1 MTSQIPGELPL
12 HFDVESLAGSTEK
25 ELEEPPHVLVETRSR
40 NDGTALALRRS
51 ASVYSQGVNMGAKIP
66 GEFRTLSINVT
77 ETKEGATNAKAKTIV
92 KEIADLDWHELDTLE
107 VLTRLGVSEKNG
119 LDGPMVARRLTQNG
133 KNVITPPPKNL
144 TRRIFF
150 YIFGGFGSLL
160 FIASIIC
167 FLSWRPLGDPD
178 PATANL
184 ALAVVLLIVLAI
196 QAVFNAWQDFTT
208 SRTMKSIAAMLPLD
222 VLVTRDGH
230 TLKVPAP
237 ALVLGDIVHVTMG
250 CKVPADLRL
259 IDVSSD
265 LKFDRSILTGESNAV
280 PATVEGTDPS
290 FIESRNIALQGT
302 LCVSGDGLGV
312 CVCLGDNTV
321 FGRIAKQAA
330 SERPGRTSLE
340 SEILRIVLVIC
351 SLAIAIDII
360 VIILWAA
367 WLRRDY
373 PGFIS
378 VPVLLID
385 LVSVAVAFIPEGL
398 PVCVTLSLTVIA
410 GAMRKA
416 NILCKSLSTVES
428 LGCVNFIASDKTGT
442 LTKNKMTVVNVAIGN
457 ELLTASEA
465 REAAVGNGPAGERI
479 QILAATAGICNDA
492 RFDNTDDELPV
503 EIRKVHGDATDTG
516 LLRFSESIMPIE
528 DSRAAWI
535 ERAKLAFN
543 SKNKFAMKLLQALP
557 QEKPITSMPIFS
569 NDDFNMS
576 SDYVLLVKGA
586 PEIVL
591 RRCSHM
597 MDSKGLIVPMDETI
611 ADRLSAIQEQFASN
625 GQRVLLMAKK
635 IIHGSK
641 LPTDFFVE
649 SGSFPMED
657 RILGLNSDLTVVG
670 LVALID
676 PPRDDVKE
684 TVAVA
689 RRASVRFA
697 MVTGD
702 FSSTAAAIAQQVG
715 IITTPMS
722 EVKHIKDLPY
732 DASLESVAG
741 YEPEIDRRSSPE
753 MRSLVLSG
761 SDLVGMTESQWKQAL
776 AFDEIVFA
784 RTTPQQ
790 KLQIVKKLQAEGCTV
805 AVTGDGVNDSPA
817 LKQADVGVA
826 IAGGS
831 EVAMEAADL
840 ILLSDF
846 SAIITGIQYGRLC
859 FENLRKSILY
869 LLPAGSFSE
878 LMPVVLNV
886 LTGVPQALSSFQMII
901 ICVFTDVSPA
911 LSMVNEKPE
920 ADLLLRR
927 PRDRKKDRLIN
938 WRLLLHAYFF
948 LGIIEAV
955 TSMVGAFYFGF
966 QRNGVPFSALWLKYG
981 GYDADPDLVKELTNK
996 AQSIYFYNLVMMQ
1009 WFNLLGTRTRRLS
1022 LFQQNPFSSK
1032 TRNIFLF
1039 PAMAA
1044 ALVLACFFSY
1054 IPWFQQVLLTRGIHV
1069 EFFFLPIA
1077 YGIGMLF
1084 LDEARKWW
1092 NRKHPTSFL
1101 ARIAW

>member
-1 MTSQIPGELPL
+1 MASQGADEKALQ
-12 HFDVESLAGSTEK
+12 FDVESLGGSTEK
-25 ELEEPPHVLVETRSR
+25 ESEGPPNVLTETRSR
-40 NDGTALALRRS
+40 HSGVALDRS
-51 ASVYSQGVNMGAKIP
+51 ASVYSQRVNIGAKIP
-66 GEFRTLSINVT
+66 GEFRTLSINVD
-77 ETKEGATNAKAKTIV
+77 ETKEGSTNTGKTKKIV

-107 VLTRLGVSEKNG
+107 VLTRLGVSEKAG
-119 LDGPMVARRLTQNG
+119 LDGPMISRRLAQNG

-144 TRRIFF
+144 PRRIFF

-160 FIASIIC
+160 FVASIIC

-184 ALAVVLLIVLAI
+184 ALAVVLLIVIVI

-208 SRTMKSIAAMLPLD
+208 SRTMNSIAAMLPLD
-222 VLVTRDGH
+222 VLVIRDGH

-237 ALVLGDIVHVTMG
+237 ELVLGDIVHVTMG
-250 CKVPADLRL
+250 CKIPADLRL
-259 IDVSSD
+259 VGVSSD

-280 PATVEGTDPS
+280 PATVESTNPS
-290 FIESRNIALQGT
+290 CKHLSDHVMESRNIALQGT
-302 LCVSGDGLGV
+302 LCVGGGGLGI

-360 VIILWAA
+360 VVILWAA
-367 WLRRDY
+367 WLHRKFPD
-373 PGFIS
+373 FIS

-385 LVSVAVAFIPEGL
+385 LVSVAVAFIPVIIIL
-398 PVCVTLSLTVIA
+398 FLSQPHQLSSGA

-442 LTKNKMTVVNVAIGN
+442 LTLNKMTVVNIAVED

-465 REAAVGNGPAGERI
+465 RTATINNKPTTEHI
-479 QILAATAGICNDA
+479 KILAAITGICNDA
-492 RFDNTDDELPV
+492 HFETEDKELPV

-516 LLRFSESIMPIE
+516 LLRFSESITSVE

-543 SKNKFAMKLLQALP
+543 SKNKFAMKLIPAVPRVKQVASVPISSTDNFDAL
-557 QEKPITSMPIFS
+557 
-569 NDDFNMS
+569 

-586 PEIVL
+586 PEIIS
-591 RRCSHM
+591 RRCSHI
-597 MDSKGLIVPMDETI
+597 MDSKGLIGPMDDAH
-611 ADRLSAIQEQFASN
+611 ADSLSAIQEQFASN

-635 IIHGSK
+635 IIRGTK
-641 LPTDFFVE
+641 LPD
-649 SGSFPMED
+649 
-657 RILGLNSDLTVVG
+657 
-670 LVALID
+670 
-676 PPRDDVKE
+676 
-684 TVAVA
+684 TVAIA
-689 RRASVRFA
+689 RRAGIRFA

-722 EVKHIKDLPY
+722 KVQHVKDLPH
-732 DASLESVAG
+732 DASLMSVAV
-741 YEPEIDRRSSPE
+741 YESEIDKRSNLE

-761 SDLVGMTESQWKQAL
+761 SDLIGMTESQWKQAL

-790 KLQIVKKLQAEGCTV
+790 KLQIVKKLQAEGF
-805 AVTGDGVNDSPA
+805 NDSPA
-817 LKQADVGVA
+817 LKQADVGIA

-831 EVAMEAADL
+831 E
-840 ILLSDF
+840 
-846 SAIITGIQYGRLC
+846 YGRLC

-878 LMPVVLNV
+878 LMPVVLN
-886 LTGVPQALSSFQMII
+886 MII

-920 ADLLLRR
+920 ADLLLRP

-948 LGIIEAV
+948 LGMIEA
-955 TSMVGAFYFGF
+955 
-966 QRNGVPFSALWLKYG
+966 RNGIPFSKLWLKYG

-1009 WFNLLGTRTRRLS
+1009 WFNLLATRTRRLS
-1022 LFQQNPFSSK
+1022 LFQQNPLGSN
-1032 TRNIFLF
+1032 TRNIFIF
-1039 PAMAA
+1039 PAMAM
-1044 ALVLACFFSY
+1044 ALTIACFFSY
-1054 IPWFQQVLLTRGIHV
+1054 IPWFQQVLLTRGVHV

-1077 YGIGMLF
+1077 YGIVMLF
-1084 LDEARKWW
+1084 LDEVRKWW
-1092 NRKHPTSFL
+1092 NRAHPSSFL

>member
-1 MTSQIPGELPL
+1 
-12 HFDVESLAGSTEK
+12 
-25 ELEEPPHVLVETRSR
+25 
-40 NDGTALALRRS
+40 
-51 ASVYSQGVNMGAKIP
+51 
-66 GEFRTLSINVT
+66 
-77 ETKEGATNAKAKTIV
+77 
-92 KEIADLDWHELDTLE
+92 
-107 VLTRLGVSEKNG
+107 
-119 LDGPMVARRLTQNG
+119 
-133 KNVITPPPKNL
+133 
-144 TRRIFF
+144 
-150 YIFGGFGSLL
+150 
-160 FIASIIC
+160 
-167 FLSWRPLGDPD
+167 
-178 PATANL
+178 
-184 ALAVVLLIVLAI
+184 
-196 QAVFNAWQDFTT
+196 
-208 SRTMKSIAAMLPLD
+208 
-222 VLVTRDGH
+222 
-230 TLKVPAP
+230 
-237 ALVLGDIVHVTMG
+237 
-250 CKVPADLRL
+250 
-259 IDVSSD
+259 
-265 LKFDRSILTGESNAV
+265 
-280 PATVEGTDPS
+280 
-290 FIESRNIALQGT
+290 
-302 LCVSGDGLGV
+302 
-312 CVCLGDNTV
+312 
-321 FGRIAKQAA
+321 
-330 SERPGRTSLE
+330 
-340 SEILRIVLVIC
+340 
-351 SLAIAIDII
+351 
-360 VIILWAA
+360 
-367 WLRRDY
+367 
-373 PGFIS
+373 
-378 VPVLLID
+378 
-385 LVSVAVAFIPEGL
+385 
-398 PVCVTLSLTVIA
+398 
-410 GAMRKA
+410 
-416 NILCKSLSTVES
+416 
-428 LGCVNFIASDKTGT
+428 
-442 LTKNKMTVVNVAIGN
+442 MTVVNVAVGN

-465 REAAVGNGPAGERI
+465 RAAAVSNGPAGECI
-479 QILAATAGICNDA
+479 QILAATAGFCNDA
-492 RFDNTDDELPV
+492 RFDNTDDDSPV

-528 DSRAAWI
+528 DSQATWI

-543 SKNKFAMKLLQALP
+543 SKNKFAMKLLQAALP

-569 NDDFNMS
+569 NDNFNMS
-576 SDYVLLVKGA
+576 SDYILLVKGA

-670 LVALID
+670 FGIVG
-676 PPRDDVKE
+676 
-684 TVAVA
+684 
-689 RRASVRFA
+689 ASF
-697 MVTGD
+697 TKSNLEGD

-732 DASLESVAG
+732 DTSLE
-741 YEPEIDRRSSPE
+741 RSSPE

-859 FENLRKSILY
+859 FENLHKSILY
-869 LLPAGSFSE
+869 LLPAGSFLE

-886 LTGVPQALSSFQMII
+886 LTGIPQALSSFQMII

-955 TSMVGAFYFGF
+955 TSMVGGMVFHSPPCG
-966 QRNGVPFSALWLKYG
+966 
-981 GYDADPDLVKELTNK
+981 TN
-996 AQSIYFYNLVMMQ
+996 FYNLVMMQ
-1009 WFNLLGTRTRRLS
+1009 WFNLLPTHTQRLS
-1022 LFQQNPFSSK
+1022 LFQQNPFASK

-1044 ALVLACFFSY
+1044 ALVFACFFSY
-1054 IPWFQQVLLTRGIHV
+1054 IPWFQQVLLTRGVHV

-1077 YGIGMLF
+1077 YGTGMLF

>member
-1 MTSQIPGELPL
+1 MASQVAGEKALQ
-12 HFDVESLAGSTEK
+12 FDVESLGGSTEK
-25 ELEEPPHVLVETRSR
+25 ESEEPPYVLAETRSR
-40 NDGTALALRRS
+40 HSSVALEQL
-51 ASVYSQGVNMGAKIP
+51 
-66 GEFRTLSINVT
+66 
-77 ETKEGATNAKAKTIV
+77 
-92 KEIADLDWHELDTLE
+92 ADLDWHELDTLE
-107 VLTRLGVSEKNG
+107 VLTRLGVSEKSG
-119 LDGPMVARRLTQNG
+119 LDGPMISRRLAQNG

-144 TRRIFF
+144 PRRIFF

-160 FIASIIC
+160 FVASIIC

-184 ALAVVLLIVLAI
+184 ALAVVLLIVIVI

-208 SRTMKSIAAMLPLD
+208 SRTMNSIAAMLPLD
-222 VLVTRDGH
+222 VLVIRDGH

-237 ALVLGDIVHVTMG
+237 ELVLGDIVHVTMG
-250 CKVPADLRL
+250 CKIPADLRL
-259 IDVSSD
+259 VDVSSD

-280 PATVEGTDPS
+280 PATVENTNPS
-290 FIESRNIALQGT
+290 FMESRNIALQGT
-302 LCVSGDGLGV
+302 LCVGGDGLGV

-340 SEILRIVLVIC
+340 SEILRIVLIIC

-360 VIILWAA
+360 VVILWAA
-367 WLRRDY
+367 WLHRKF

-385 LVSVAVAFIPEGL
+385 LVSVAVAFIP
-398 PVCVTLSLTVIA
+398 A

-442 LTKNKMTVVNVAIGN
+442 LTLNKMTVVNVAVGD
-457 ELLTASEA
+457 ELLTVSEA
-465 REAAVGNGPAGERI
+465 RMATVSNGPTAEHI
-479 QILAATAGICNDA
+479 KILAAIAGICNDA
-492 RFDNTDDELPV
+492 HFDTVDQELPV

-516 LLRFSESIMPIE
+516 LLRFSEGIMPVE

-543 SKNKFAMKLLQALP
+543 SKNKFAMKLLQAVP
-557 QEKPITSMPIFS
+557 RVKPVTSMPISSTDNF
-569 NDDFNMS
+569 DAL

-586 PEIVL
+586 PEIIS
-591 RRCSHM
+591 RRCSHI
-597 MDSKGLIVPMDETI
+597 MDSKGLIRPMDDAH
-611 ADRLSAIQEQFASN
+611 ADSLSAIQEQFASN

-635 IIHGSK
+635 IIRGAE
-641 LPTDFFVE
+641 LPVDFFVE

-657 RILGLNSDLTVVG
+657 RILGLNSDLTAVG

-676 PPRDDVKE
+676 PPRDDVKD
-684 TVAVA
+684 TVAIA
-689 RRASVRFA
+689 RRAGIRFA

-722 EVKHIKDLPY
+722 EVQHVKDLPH
-732 DASLESVAG
+732 DASLESVAV
-741 YEPEIDRRSSPE
+741 YEPEVDKRSNPE

-761 SDLVGMTESQWKQAL
+761 SDLIGMTESQWKQAL

-859 FENLRKSILY
+859 FENLRKTILY

-886 LTGVPQALSSFQMII
+886 LTGIPQALSSFQMII
-901 ICVFTDVSPA
+901 ICVFTDVCPA

-938 WRLLLHAYFF
+938 WRLLLQAYFF
-948 LGIIEAV
+948 LGMIEAV
-955 TSMVGAFYFGF
+955 TAMVGAFYFGF
-966 QRNGVPFSALWLKYG
+966 QRNGVPFSQLWLKYG

-1009 WFNLLGTRTRRLS
+1009 WFNLLATRTRRLS
-1022 LFQQNPFSSK
+1022 LFQQNPLGSK
-1032 TRNIFLF
+1032 TRNVFIF
-1039 PAMAA
+1039 PAMAV
-1044 ALVLACFFSY
+1044 ALTIACFFSY
-1054 IPWFQQVLLTRGIHV
+1054 IPWFQQVLLTRGVHV

-1077 YGIGMLF
+1077 YGIVMLF

-1092 NRKHPTSFL
+1092 NRAHPSSFL
-1101 ARIAW
+1101 ASIAW

>member
-1 MTSQIPGELPL
+1 MIS
-12 HFDVESLAGSTEK
+12 
-25 ELEEPPHVLVETRSR
+25 
-40 NDGTALALRRS
+40 
-51 ASVYSQGVNMGAKIP
+51 
-66 GEFRTLSINVT
+66 
-77 ETKEGATNAKAKTIV
+77 
-92 KEIADLDWHELDTLE
+92 
-107 VLTRLGVSEKNG
+107 
-119 LDGPMVARRLTQNG
+119 RRLAQNG

-144 TRRIFF
+144 PRRIFF

-160 FIASIIC
+160 FVASIIC

-184 ALAVVLLIVLAI
+184 ALAVVLLIVIVI

-208 SRTMKSIAAMLPLD
+208 SRTMNSIAAMLPLD
-222 VLVTRDGH
+222 VLVIRDGH
-230 TLKVPAP
+230 TLNYNLLRVPAP
-237 ALVLGDIVHVTMG
+237 ELVLGDIVHVTMG
-250 CKVPADLRL
+250 CKIPADLRL
-259 IDVSSD
+259 VDVSSD

-280 PATVEGTDPS
+280 PATVENTNPS
-290 FIESRNIALQGT
+290 CKHSLDLYPVMESRNIALQGT
-302 LCVSGDGLGV
+302 LCVGGDGLGV

-340 SEILRIVLVIC
+340 SEILRIVLIIC

-360 VIILWAA
+360 VVILWAS
-367 WLRRDY
+367 WLHRKF

-398 PVCVTLSLTVIA
+398 PIAVTLSLTVIA

-442 LTKNKMTVVNVAIGN
+442 LTLNKMTVVNVAVGD
-457 ELLTASEA
+457 ELLTVSEA
-465 REAAVGNGPAGERI
+465 RMATVSNGPTAEHI
-479 QILAATAGICNDA
+479 KILAAIAGICNDA
-492 RFDNTDDELPV
+492 HFNTADQELPV

-516 LLRFSESIMPIE
+516 LLRFSEGIMPVE

-543 SKNKFAMKLLQALP
+543 SKNKFAMKLLQAVP
-557 QEKPITSMPIFS
+557 RVKPVTLMPISSSDNF
-569 NDDFNMS
+569 DAL

-586 PEIVL
+586 PEIIS
-591 RRCSHM
+591 RRCSHI
-597 MDSKGLIVPMDETI
+597 MDSKGFIGPMDDAH
-611 ADRLSAIQEQFASN
+611 ADSLSAIQEQFASN

-635 IIHGSK
+635 IIRGAE
-641 LPTDFFVE
+641 LPVDFFVE

-657 RILGLNSDLTVVG
+657 RILGLNSDLTAVG

-676 PPRDDVKE
+676 PPRDDVKD
-684 TVAVA
+684 TVAIA
-689 RRASVRFA
+689 RRAGIRFA

-722 EVKHIKDLPY
+722 KVQHVKDLPH
-732 DASLESVAG
+732 DASLESVAV
-741 YEPEIDRRSSPE
+741 YEPEIDKRSNPE
-753 MRSLVLSG
+753 MQSLVLSG
-761 SDLVGMTESQWKQAL
+761 SDLIGMTESQWKQAL

-831 EVAMEAADL
+831 EDL

-859 FENLRKSILY
+859 FENLRKTILY

-901 ICVFTDVSPA
+901 ICVFTDVCPA

-948 LGIIEAV
+948 LGMIEAV
-955 TSMVGAFYFGF
+955 TAMVGAFYFGF
-966 QRNGVPFSALWLKYG
+966 QRNGIPFSQLWLKYG

-1009 WFNLLGTRTRRLS
+1009 WFNLLATRTRRLS
-1022 LFQQNPFSSK
+1022 LFQQNPLGSK
-1032 TRNIFLF
+1032 TRNIFIF
-1039 PAMAA
+1039 PAMAV
-1044 ALVLACFFSY
+1044 ALTIACFFSY
-1054 IPWFQQVLLTRGIHV
+1054 IPWFQQVLLTRGVHV

-1077 YGIGMLF
+1077 YGIVMLF

-1092 NRKHPTSFL
+1092 NRAHPSSFL
-1101 ARIAW
+1101 AHIAW

>member
-1 MTSQIPGELPL
+1 MASQGADEKALQ
-12 HFDVESLAGSTEK
+12 FDVESLGGSTEK
-25 ELEEPPHVLVETRSR
+25 ESEEPPHVLTETRSR
-40 NDGTALALRRS
+40 HSGVALDRN
-51 ASVYSQGVNMGAKIP
+51 ASIYSQRVNIGAKIP
-66 GEFRTLSINVT
+66 GEFRTLSINVD
-77 ETKEGATNAKAKTIV
+77 ETKEGSANTGKAKKIV

-107 VLTRLGVSEKNG
+107 VLTRLGVSEKTG
-119 LDGPMVARRLTQNG
+119 LDGPMISRRLAQNG

-144 TRRIFF
+144 PRRIFF

-160 FIASIIC
+160 FVASIIC

-184 ALAVVLLIVLAI
+184 ALAVVLLIVIVI
-196 QAVFNAWQDFTT
+196 QAVFNTWQDFTT
-208 SRTMKSIAAMLPLD
+208 SRTMNSIAAMLPLD
-222 VLVTRDGH
+222 VLVIRDGH

-237 ALVLGDIVHVTMG
+237 ELVLGDIVHVTMG
-250 CKVPADLRL
+250 CKIPADLRL
-259 IDVSSD
+259 VGVSSD

-280 PATVEGTDPS
+280 PATVESTNPS
-290 FIESRNIALQGT
+290 CKHLLNLCLGT
-302 LCVSGDGLGV
+302 LCVGGGGLGV

-360 VIILWAA
+360 VVILWAA
-367 WLRRDY
+367 WLHRKFPD
-373 PGFIS
+373 FIS

-398 PVCVTLSLTVIA
+398 PIAVTLSLTVIA

-442 LTKNKMTVVNVAIGN
+442 LTLNKMTVVNIAVGD
-457 ELLTASEA
+457 EPLSASEA
-465 REAAVGNGPAGERI
+465 RTATISNGSTTEHI
-479 QILAATAGICNDA
+479 KILAAIAGICNDA
-492 RFDNTDDELPV
+492 QFETEDKELPV

-516 LLRFSESIMPIE
+516 LLRFSESITPVE

-543 SKNKFAMKLLQALP
+543 SKNKFAMKLLQAVP
-557 QEKPITSMPIFS
+557 RAKQVASVPISSTDNF
-569 NDDFNMS
+569 DAL

-586 PEIVL
+586 PEIIS
-591 RRCSHM
+591 RRCSHI
-597 MDSKGLIVPMDETI
+597 MDSKGLIGPMDDAH
-611 ADRLSAIQEQFASN
+611 ADSLSAIQEQFASN
-625 GQRVLLMAKK
+625 GQRILLMAKK
-635 IIHGSK
+635 IICGTE
-641 LPTDFFVE
+641 LPVDFFVE

-657 RILGLNSDLTVVG
+657 RMLGLNSDLTAVG

-676 PPRDDVKE
+676 PPRDDVKD
-684 TVAVA
+684 TVAIA
-689 RRASVRFA
+689 CRAGIRFA

-722 EVKHIKDLPY
+722 KVQYVKDLPH
-732 DASLESVAG
+732 DASLESVAV
-741 YEPEIDRRSSPE
+741 YEPEIDKRSNPE

-761 SDLVGMTESQWKQAL
+761 SDLIGMTESQWKQAL
-776 AFDEIVFA
+776 GFDEIVFA

-805 AVTGDGVNDSPA
+805 AVTGDG
-817 LKQADVGVA
+817 
-826 IAGGS
+826 
-831 EVAMEAADL
+831 
-840 ILLSDF
+840 DF

-920 ADLLLRR
+920 ADLLLRP

-948 LGIIEAV
+948 LGMIEAV
-955 TSMVGAFYFGF
+955 TSMVGAFYFRF
-966 QRNGVPFSALWLKYG
+966 QRNGIPFSELWLKYG

-1009 WFNLLGTRTRRLS
+1009 WFNLLATRTRRLS
-1022 LFQQNPFSSK
+1022 LFQQNPLGSN
-1032 TRNIFLF
+1032 TRNIFIF
-1039 PAMAA
+1039 PAMAV
-1044 ALVLACFFSY
+1044 ALTIACFFSY
-1054 IPWFQQVLLTRGIHV
+1054 IPWFQQVLLTRGVHV

-1077 YGIGMLF
+1077 YGIVMLF
-1084 LDEARKWW
+1084 LDEVRKWW
-1092 NRKHPTSFL
+1092 NRAHPSSFL

>member
-1 MTSQIPGELPL
+1 MASQGADEKALQ
-12 HFDVESLAGSTEK
+12 FDVESLGGSTEK
-25 ELEEPPHVLVETRSR
+25 ESEEPPHVLTETRSR
-40 NDGTALALRRS
+40 HSGVALNRN
-51 ASVYSQGVNMGAKIP
+51 ASIYSQRVNITAKIP
-66 GEFRTLSINVT
+66 GEFRTLSINVD
-77 ETKEGATNAKAKTIV
+77 ETKESSANTGKAKKIV

-107 VLTRLGVSEKNG
+107 VLTRLGVSEKTG
-119 LDGPMVARRLTQNG
+119 LDGPMISRRLEQNG

-144 TRRIFF
+144 PRRIFF

-160 FIASIIC
+160 FVASIIC

-184 ALAVVLLIVLAI
+184 ALAVVLLIVIVI

-208 SRTMKSIAAMLPLD
+208 SRTMNSIAAMLPLD
-222 VLVTRDGH
+222 VIVIRDGH

-237 ALVLGDIVHVTMG
+237 ELVLGDIVHVAIG
-250 CKVPADLRL
+250 CKIPADLRL
-259 IDVSSD
+259 VDVSSD

-280 PATVEGTDPS
+280 PATVESTNPS
-290 FIESRNIALQGT
+290 FMESRNIALQGT
-302 LCVSGDGLGV
+302 LCVGGGGLGV

-360 VIILWAA
+360 VVILWAA
-367 WLRRDY
+367 WLHRKFPD
-373 PGFIS
+373 FIS

-398 PVCVTLSLTVIA
+398 PIAVTLSLTVIA

-442 LTKNKMTVVNVAIGN
+442 LTLNKMTVVNIAVGD

-465 REAAVGNGPAGERI
+465 RTAAISNGPTTEHI
-479 QILAATAGICNDA
+479 KILAAIAGICNDA
-492 RFDNTDDELPV
+492 HFETEAKELPV

-516 LLRFSESIMPIE
+516 LLQFSESIMPVE

-543 SKNKFAMKLLQALP
+543 SKNKFAMKLLQAVP
-557 QEKPITSMPIFS
+557 RVKQVASVPISST
-569 NDDFNMS
+569 DDFDAL

-586 PEIVL
+586 PEIIS
-591 RRCSHM
+591 RRCSHI
-597 MDSKGLIVPMDETI
+597 MDSKGLIGPMDDAH
-611 ADRLSAIQEQFASN
+611 ADSLSTIQEQFASN

-635 IIHGSK
+635 IIRGTE
-641 LPTDFFVE
+641 LPIDFFVE

-657 RILGLNSDLTVVG
+657 RMLCLNSDLTAVG

-676 PPRDDVKE
+676 PPRDDVKD
-684 TVAVA
+684 TVAIA
-689 RRASVRFA
+689 RRAGIRFA

-722 EVKHIKDLPY
+722 KVQHVIDLLH
-732 DASLESVAG
+732 DASLEFVAL
-741 YEPEIDRRSSPE
+741 YEPEIDKRSHPE

-761 SDLVGMTESQWKQAL
+761 SDLIGMTESQWKQAL

-886 LTGVPQALSSFQMII
+886 LTGAPQALSSFQMII

-948 LGIIEAV
+948 LGMMEAV
-955 TSMVGAFYFGF
+955 TSTVGAFYFGF

-981 GYDADPDLVKELTNK
+981 GYDADPDLVKELANK

-1009 WFNLLGTRTRRLS
+1009 WFNLLATRTRRLS
-1022 LFQQNPFSSK
+1022 LFQQNPLGSN
-1032 TRNIFLF
+1032 THNIFIF
-1039 PAMAA
+1039 PAMAV
-1044 ALVLACFFSY
+1044 ALTIACFFSY
-1054 IPWFQQVLLTRGIHV
+1054 IPWFQQVLLTRGVHV

-1077 YGIGMLF
+1077 
-1084 LDEARKWW
+1084 
-1092 NRKHPTSFL
+1092 
-1101 ARIAW
+1101 

>member
-1 MTSQIPGELPL
+1 MIT
-12 HFDVESLAGSTEK
+12 
-25 ELEEPPHVLVETRSR
+25 
-40 NDGTALALRRS
+40 
-51 ASVYSQGVNMGAKIP
+51 
-66 GEFRTLSINVT
+66 
-77 ETKEGATNAKAKTIV
+77 
-92 KEIADLDWHELDTLE
+92 
-107 VLTRLGVSEKNG
+107 
-119 LDGPMVARRLTQNG
+119 RRLAQNG
-133 KNVITPPPKNL
+133 KNVITPPPKIL
-144 TRRIFF
+144 AKRIFF

-160 FIASIIC
+160 FVASIIC
-167 FLSWRPLGDPD
+167 FLAWRPLGDPN

-184 ALAVVLLIVLAI
+184 ALAVVLLIVIMI

-208 SRTMKSIAAMLPLD
+208 SRTMNSIAAMLPLD
-222 VLVTRDGH
+222 VLVTRDGR

-237 ALVLGDIVHVTMG
+237 ELVLGDIVHVTMG

-259 IDVSSD
+259 VEVSSD

-280 PATVEGTDPS
+280 PATVEGTNPS
-290 FIESRNIALQGT
+290 FMESRNIALQGT
-302 LCVSGDGLGV
+302 LCVGGDGLGV

-340 SEILRIVLVIC
+340 SEIFRIVLIIC

-360 VIILWAA
+360 VVILWGT
-367 WLRRDY
+367 WLRRDH

-378 VPVLLID
+378 VPVLLVD

-398 PVCVTLSLTVIA
+398 PICVTLSLTVIA

-442 LTKNKMTVVNVAIGN
+442 LTLNKMTVVNVAVGD

-465 REAAVGNGPAGERI
+465 RMAAVNNGPTGECI
-479 QILAATAGICNDA
+479 KILAAVAGICNDA
-492 RFDNTDDELPV
+492 RFQEADEELPS

-516 LLRFSESIMPIE
+516 LLRFSETIMPIE
-528 DSRAAWI
+528 DSRAGWI

-557 QEKPITSMPIFS
+557 QEKPVTSMPISSTDNF
-569 NDDFNMS
+569 DVL

-586 PEIVL
+586 PEIL
-591 RRCSHM
+591 SRRCSHI
-597 MDSKGLIVPMDETI
+597 MDSKGSVEPVNDSL
-611 ADRLSAIQEQFASN
+611 ADRLSATQEQFASS
-625 GQRVLLMAKK
+625 GQRVLLMVKK
-635 IIHGSK
+635 IIHGAE
-641 LPTDFFVE
+641 LPADFFVE

-676 PPRDDVKE
+676 PPRDDVKH
-684 TVAVA
+684 TVATA
-689 RRASVRFA
+689 RRAGIRFA

-702 FSSTAAAIAQQVG
+702 FSSTAASIAQQVG
-715 IITTPMS
+715 IITTPMDK
-722 EVKHIKDLPY
+722 VKHVKDLPH
-732 DASLESVAG
+732 DASLASVAE
-741 YEPEIDRRSSPE
+741 YEREIDKRSCPE
-753 MRSLVLSG
+753 MQSLVLSG
-761 SDLVGMTESQWKQAL
+761 SDLIGMTESQWKQAL

-886 LTGVPQALSSFQMII
+886 LTGVPQALNSFQMII

-920 ADLLLRR
+920 ADLLLRP
-927 PRDRKKDRLIN
+927 PRDRKKDRMIN

-948 LGIIEAV
+948 LGIIEAT

-966 QRNGVPFSALWLKYG
+966 QRHGIPFSALWLKYG
-981 GYDADPDLVKELTNK
+981 GYDANPKLVSELTNR

-1009 WFNLLGTRTRRLS
+1009 WFNLLATRTRRLS
-1022 LFQQNPFSSK
+1022 LFQQNPFNSK

-1044 ALVLACFFSY
+1044 ALILACFFSY
-1054 IPWFQQVLLTRGIHV
+1054 IPWFQQVLLTRGVDV
-1069 EFFFLPIA
+1069 EFYFLPIA
-1077 YGIGMLF
+1077 YGIVMLF

-1092 NRKHPTSFL
+1092 NRRHPSSVL
-1101 ARIAW
+1101 ARISW